1 MSIPVPLRMSEVTSV
16 QAPLTNSSTS
26 MSRGVI
32 GNGGVIG
39 DRTVAGFAVPTPAAV
54 LALGV
59 LDDVVTV
66 ALFAVPVPCAV
77 VEITVALVEMTGIT
91 SKAAISLSSTVP

>member
-39 DRTVAGFAVPTPAAV
+39 DRTTAGFAVPTPAAA

-59 LDDVVTV
+59 LDVVVAV
-66 ALFAVPVPCAV
+66 ALGAVPMPCAAV
-77 VEITVALVEMTGIT
+77 GLTVIAAIGCT
-91 SKAAISLSSTVP
+91 SKAAMLLSNAVA